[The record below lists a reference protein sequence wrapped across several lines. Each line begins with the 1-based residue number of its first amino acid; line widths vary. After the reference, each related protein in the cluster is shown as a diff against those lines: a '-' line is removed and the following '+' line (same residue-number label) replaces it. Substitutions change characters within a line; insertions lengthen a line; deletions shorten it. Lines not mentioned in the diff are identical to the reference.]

1 MRVRFFPILI
11 GFFGVVMVA
20 RLFSLQILS
29 DEYGNLSLRNSVLKQ
44 YVYPERGYIFDRNGK
59 LLVSNQPMYDLMV
72 IPKNVK
78 PFDTLN
84 LCDML
89 SITKEELEKSLT
101 KARRY
106 SLRAP
111 SVLISQISKQDY
123 GALQEKMW
131 KFPGFYINRKSV
143 RAYQTDVASN
153 ILGYISE
160 VNYFDMETNPYYK
173 RGELIGRQGIEK
185 TYEKTLRGKKGVKYV
200 QRDKF
205 SRIIGSY
212 KSGELDTLP
221 TPAQDITLT
230 IDIDLQ
236 EYGTKLLANKRGG
249 ILAIEP
255 STGEIIMSVSA
266 PTYAPNLLVGRARS
280 EHFRALEQ
288 DTLNRYL
295 FDRSLQGQYAPGSPF
310 KVLNALVALEEGVI
324 SPNSTFTCYS
334 GHYYA
339 RNQFMACKCK
349 TGSKN
354 NLNRGIYNSCNT
366 YFSNVYRRII
376 DKDNDAQEG
385 MNIWHN
391 HLSSFGLGNYLG
403 YDHPVGQS
411 GYVPDANFYNL
422 WYPNQRWRG
431 TTTVSNAIGQG
442 EILMTPIQLANVAA
456 TIANRGYFFTPHFV
470 KSIQGEFI
478 NPRYKT
484 KRYTTIAE
492 EYYNPVIEGMSNVVK
507 KGTAR
512 IARIPG
518 IEVCGK
524 TGTIENFTKIN
535 GVRTQL
541 TDHSMFIA
549 FAPKENPKIALA
561 VIVENGYWGGRWAA
575 PIASLIIEK
584 YLKGTISPRRKWLE
598 KRMIEGS
605 LEAEYAKV
613 TSNKH
618 FAINE

>member
-1 MRVRFFPILI
+1 MRTRFFSILVG
-11 GFFGVVMVA
+11 GFVIVIFL

-29 DEYGNLSLRNSVLKQ
+29 DEYTDLSLRNSVLKQ

-72 IPKNVK
+72 IPKNVL
-78 PFDTLN
+78 PFDTIN
-84 LCDML
+84 LCKML
-89 SITKEELEKSLT
+89 TISKVNLEERLT
-101 KARRY
+101 KAKQY
-106 SLRAP
+106 SWRAP
-111 SVLISQISKQDY
+111 SVVMGQISKKDY
-123 GALQEKMW
+123 ATLQEKMW
-131 KFPGFYINRKSV
+131 KFPGFYIERKSV
-143 RAYQTDVASN
+143 RSYQTEVASN
-153 ILGYISE
+153 VLGYISE

-185 TYEKTLRGKKGVKYV
+185 TYEKVLRGNKGVTYL

-205 SRIIGSY
+205 NRIMGPY
-212 KSGELDTLP
+212 KEGIFDTLP
-221 TPAQDITLT
+221 TPAKDITLS

-236 EYGTKLLANKRGG
+236 EYGTKLLAHKRGG

-255 STGEIIMSVSA
+255 NSGEILMSVST
-266 PTYAPNLLVGRARS
+266 PTYAPNLLVGRERS
-280 EHFRALEQ
+280 EHFRELKQ
-288 DTLNRYL
+288 DTLNRFL

-324 SPNSTFTCYS
+324 APTTTFTCYS
-334 GHYYA
+334 GHFYA
-339 RNQFMACKCK
+339 RNQFMACKCRA
-349 TGSKN
+349 GAKN

-376 DKDNDAQEG
+376 DKNNDAKSG
-385 MNIWHN
+385 MNTWHE
-391 HLSSFGLGNYLG
+391 HLNSFGLGNYLG

-431 TTTVSNAIGQG
+431 ATTVSNAIGQG

-456 TIANRGYFFTPHFV
+456 TIANRGFFYTPHFV
-470 KSIQGEFI
+470 KGIQGDFI
-478 NPRYKT
+478 DPRYRT
-484 KRYTTIAE
+484 KQFTSISKEHYTPI
-492 EYYNPVIEGMSNVVK
+492 IEGMANVVK

-512 IARIPG
+512 IANIPG
-518 IEVCGK
+518 IDVCGK

-549 FAPKENPKIALA
+549 FAPKENPQIALA

-575 PIASLIIEK
+575 PIASLVIEK
-584 YLKGTISPRRKWLE
+584 YLKGIISPRRKWLE
-598 KRMIEGS
+598 KHMLEGS
-605 LEAEYAKV
+605 LEDEYAKV
-613 TSNKH
+613 TSNKP
-618 FAINE
+618 FSINE

>member
-1 MRVRFFPILI
+1 MRTRFFPILV
-11 GFFGVVMVA
+11 GFCGIVMLL

-29 DEYGNLSLRNSVLKQ
+29 DEYGDLSLKNSVLKQ
-44 YVYPERGYIFDRNGK
+44 YVYPERGYMFDRNGK

-72 IPKNVK
+72 VPKNLR
-78 PFDTLN
+78 PFDTLD
-84 LCDML
+84 LCTML
-89 SITKEELEKSLT
+89 RLT
-101 KARRY
+101 KQELNVKIAKAKRY
-106 SLRAP
+106 SMRAP
-111 SVLISQISKQDY
+111 SVLLNQISKQDY
-123 GALQEKMW
+123 AALQEKMW
-131 KFPGFYINRKSV
+131 KFPGMYIQRKSV

-185 TYEKTLRGKKGVKYV
+185 TYEEILRGKKGVTYL

-205 SRIIGSY
+205 SRIIGPY
-212 KSGELDTLP
+212 KEQKLDTLP
-221 TPAQDITLT
+221 TPAQDITLS

-255 STGEIIMSVSA
+255 STGEILMSVST
-266 PTYAPNLLVGRARS
+266 PTYAPNLLVGRERS
-280 EHFRALEQ
+280 ENFNLLKQ

-295 FDRSLQGQYAPGSPF
+295 FDRSLQGQYPPGSPF

-324 SPNSTFTCYS
+324 TPKATFTCYS
-334 GHYYA
+334 GHFYA
-339 RNQFMACKCK
+339 RNQFMECKCK
-349 TGSKN
+349 PGSKN
-354 NLNRGIYNSCNT
+354 NLDRGIHNSCNT

-376 DKDNDAQEG
+376 DKDNNAPEG
-385 MNIWHN
+385 INTWHD
-391 HLSSFGLGNYLG
+391 HLRSFGLGNYLG

-411 GYVPDANFYNL
+411 GYVPNANFYNL

-431 TTTVSNAIGQG
+431 ATTVSNAIGQG

-456 TIANRGYFFTPHFV
+456 TIANRGFYYTPHFV
-470 KSIQGEFI
+470 KGIQGDFI
-478 NPRYKT
+478 APQYKT
-484 KRYTTIAE
+484 KQYTTISDE
-492 EYYNPVIEGMSNVVK
+492 HFIPVVEGMANVVK

-512 IARIPG
+512 IAAIRG

-524 TGTIENFTKIN
+524 TGTIENFTKIK

-549 FAPKENPKIALA
+549 FAPKDDPKIAIA

-575 PIASLIIEK
+575 PIASLVIEK
-584 YLKGTISPRRKWLE
+584 YLKGEVKRTWLE
-598 KRMIEGS
+598 KRMINGS

-613 TSNKH
+613 TSNEP
-618 FAINE
+618 FEINE

>member
-1 MRVRFFPILI
+1 MRTRFFPILI
-11 GFFGVVMVA
+11 GGFIVVIFL

-29 DEYGNLSLRNSVLKQ
+29 DEYSDLSLRNSVLKK
-44 YVYPERGYIFDRNGK
+44 YDYPERGYIFDRKGK

-72 IPKNVK
+72 IPKNVL

-84 LCDML
+84 LCKML
-89 SITKEELEKSLT
+89 HINKIELNERLT
-101 KARRY
+101 KAKQY
-106 SLRAP
+106 SWRAP
-111 SVLISQISKQDY
+111 SIVMGQISKKDY
-123 GALQEKMW
+123 ATLQEKMW
-131 KFPGFYINRKSV
+131 KFPGFYIERKSV
-143 RAYQTDVASN
+143 RAYQTQVASN

-185 TYEKTLRGKKGVKYV
+185 TYEKVLRGTKGVTYL

-205 SRIIGSY
+205 NRIMGPY
-212 KSGELDTLP
+212 KEGIFDTLP
-221 TPAQDITLT
+221 TPAKDITLS

-236 EYGTKLLANKRGG
+236 EYGTQLLANKRGG

-255 STGEIIMSVSA
+255 NTGEILMSVST
-266 PTYAPNLLVGRARS
+266 PTYDPNLLVGRARS
-280 EHFRALEQ
+280 KHFRELKQ
-288 DTLNRYL
+288 DTLNRFL

-324 SPNSTFTCYS
+324 TPNSTFTCYS
-334 GHYYA
+334 GHFYA
-339 RNQFMACKCK
+339 RNQFMACMCK
-349 TGSKN
+349 AGVKN

-366 YFSNVYRRII
+366 FFSNVYRRLI
-376 DKDNDAQEG
+376 DKDNDAKSG
-385 MNIWHN
+385 MNTWHD
-391 HLSSFGLGNYLG
+391 HLNSFGLGNYLG

-431 TTTVSNAIGQG
+431 ATTVSNAIGQG

-456 TIANRGYFFTPHFV
+456 TIANRGFFYTPHFV
-470 KSIQGEFI
+470 KGIQGDFI
-478 NPRYKT
+478 EPQYKT
-484 KRYTTIAE
+484 KRFTSISKEHYTPI
-492 EYYNPVIEGMSNVVK
+492 VEGMANVVK

-512 IARIPG
+512 IAAIPG

-549 FAPKENPKIALA
+549 FAPKENPQIALA

-584 YLKGTISPRRKWLE
+584 YLTGIISPRRKWLE
-598 KRMIEGS
+598 KRMLEGS

-613 TSNKH
+613 TSNKP
-618 FAINE
+618 FSINE